1 MTRTNKLN
9 IFKLKP
15 VKTQISWAGWLA
27 STHMKEIDYIVGD
40 HFATPSIDDKNFS
53 EKVYRVG
60 DIWCTY
66 SRSVFDDLRLK
77 KNQNNNE
84 DVNFGCFQRPEKSI
98 KRY

>member
-1 MTRTNKLN
+1 MDLPLEFPSNAIKSFSSRYKLN

-66 SRSVFDDLRLK
+66 SRSVFDNLRLNK
-77 KNQNNNE
+77 SGLLCK
-84 DVNFGCFQRPEKSI
+84 EK
-98 KRY
+98 

>member
-77 KNQNNNE
+77 KIRITMRMLILGAFKGQK
-84 DVNFGCFQRPEKSI
+84 RLI